1 MTSMVEDKKQIL
13 ELVKTY
19 CNHYHKESEEY
30 NEGDRIAYAGRV
42 YDEEEMVNL
51 VDSAL
56 DFWLTSG
63 RYCNQFEKDFSRFLK
78 V

>member
-1 MTSMVEDKKQIL
+1 MCIRDRYS
-13 ELVKTY
+13 
-19 CNHYHKESEEY
+19 
-30 NEGDRIAYAGRV
+30 EGDRIAYAGRV

-63 RYCNQFEKDFSRFLK
+63 RYLSLIHIYSALLW
-78 V
+78 